1 MSKFENVSIVKEANV
16 YFDGKVT
23 SRTIEFSDGT
33 TKTLGII
40 LPGEYNFST
49 NLAEVMEITA
59 GGAKYRL
66 SGSDEWSA
74 VSAGSFQIPAKSS
87 FDIAVDEI
95 VDYCCSYISD

>member
-33 TKTLGII
+33 TKILGII

-49 NLAEVMEITA
+49 KLPEVMEITA
-59 GGAKYRL
+59 G
-66 SGSDEWSA
+66 SA
-74 VSAGSFQIPAKSS
+74 STA
-87 FDIAVDEI
+87 
-95 VDYCCSYISD
+95 